1 LVRRRDREQ
10 SKPKQSQLH
19 KSKYKKEIKLE
30 PKTDGQSYYLDLM
43 TDNDITICDGKAGTG
58 KTLLAV
64 GMALSLLKERPD
76 KYRRIVM
83 VRPAVTVKGEDL
95 GFLPGDIE
103 DKMKPFMMPML
114 DSLKFFMLNSDMLSL
129 MDSGV
134 IEISTIAHMR
144 GRTFNNCIIIFDEAQ
159 NSTFAQMKMVVTRIG
174 FNTKLIIEGDI
185 SQSDLDLETDQVNG
199 LEDIID
205 RFQDIDGVGICNLG
219 SEDIVRSPIL
229 SRIIE
234 TYD

>member
-1 LVRRRDREQ
+1 LKKRERRQ
-10 SKPKQSQLH
+10 LKQPKSN
-19 KSKYKKEIKLE
+19 YKKEINIE
-30 PKTDGQSYYLDLM
+30 PRTDGQEEYVELIL
-43 TDNDITICDGKAGTG
+43 DNDITICNGKAGTG

-64 GMALSLLKERPD
+64 GMALKLLKERPD
-76 KYRRIVM
+76 KYRRIIM

-114 DSLKFFMLNSDMLSL
+114 DSLKYFMLNSELLSL

-134 IEISTIAHMR
+134 VEICPISHMR

-159 NSTFAQMKMVVTRIG
+159 NSTFSQMKMVVTRIG
-174 FNTKLIIEGDI
+174 FNTKLIIEGDV
-185 SQSDLDLETDQVNG
+185 SQSDLDDTDAHTNG
-199 LEDIID
+199 LHDAMG
-205 RFQDIDGVGICNLG
+205 RFKDIDGVGVCVLG
-219 SEDIVRSPIL
+219 AEDIIRSPIL
-229 SRIIE
+229 SKIIA

>member
-1 LVRRRDREQ
+1 MVKRRERQQPKRS
-10 SKPKQSQLH
+10 SKA
-19 KSKYKKEIKLE
+19 KYKKEVKIE
-30 PKTDGQSYYLDLM
+30 PRTDGQLSYVTLIE
-43 TDNDITICDGKAGTG
+43 DNDITICNGKAGTG

-64 GMALSLLKERPD
+64 GMAIHLLKERPD
-76 KYRRIVM
+76 KYTRIIM

-103 DKMKPFMMPML
+103 DKMKPFMMPMI
-114 DSLKFFMLNSDMLSL
+114 DSLKFFMLNSDLMTL

-134 IEISTIAHMR
+134 IEISPISHMR

-159 NSTFAQMKMVVTRIG
+159 NSTFSQMKMVVTRMG

-185 SQSDLDLETDQVNG
+185 TQSDLDSGDVQNNG
-199 LEDIID
+199 LRDAMT
-205 RFQDIDGVGICNLG
+205 RFKGVEGVGICSLG

-229 SRIIE
+229 HRIIA

>member
-1 LVRRRDREQ
+1 MAKRRE
-10 SKPKQSQLH
+10 KQQTKRPIKK
-19 KSKYKKEIKLE
+19 KSKYKKQVKIE
-30 PKTDGQSYYLDLM
+30 PRTDGQASYVIAKKQINSLL
-43 TDNDITICDGKAGTG
+43 ITGKAGTG

-64 GMALSLLKERPD
+64 GMALNLLRERPD
-76 KYRRIVM
+76 KYTRIVM

-103 DKMKPFMMPML
+103 DKMKPFMMPMI
-114 DSLKFFMLNSDMLSL
+114 DSLKFFMLNSDVMTL

-134 IEISTIAHMR
+134 VEISPISHMR

-159 NSTFAQMKMVVTRIG
+159 NSTFSQMKMVVTRIG
-174 FNTKLIIEGDI
+174 FNTKLIIEGDVT
-185 SQSDLDLETDQVNG
+185 QSDLDSGDMQNNG
-199 LEDIID
+199 LRDAMT
-205 RFQDIDGVGICNLG
+205 RFKGVDGVGICTLG

-229 SRIIE
+229 HRIIA